1 MHRAVLP
8 LLLAASCAS
17 ADTARVA
24 QLPAK
29 IVPEQATT
37 LTLEAGRLSDWL
49 PPEAIRHVEQG
60 AVLAVLNKERTE
72 QEREEMEL
80 QLAKEELNTRDE
92 IRKLQAQ
99 RRQIEFYLKL
109 DARERAYADSPAP
122 GEEPVSHETLRDVD
136 ERLAL
141 LRRMQESAAR
151 IKRNEFR
158 RNHDK
163 LTLRM
168 PFSGRVQYSVKL
180 PQDGGALDYVP
191 SPGRPFATVCDDSAF
206 YITINLSR
214 ADLTQLAPEKL
225 HAAVS
230 LPEGKQLTARY
241 DHRRV
246 EQGNHGDMLVY
257 FFRLP
262 TEEHETAFSL
272 LGSSP
277 TAQLFYD
284 TGENTLTVSKTD
296 LAARPEAETCR
307 DWEELITRLYP
318 EHHIVV
324 IGEHDI
330 VLRPTA
336 PPDPS

>member
-8 LLLAASCAS
+8 LLLAATCAS

-29 IVPEQATT
+29 VVPEQAAT
-37 LTLEAGRLSDWL
+37 LMLEAGRLSDWL
-49 PPEAIRHVEQG
+49 APEATGHVEQG

-109 DARERAYADSPAP
+109 DERERAYADSKAA
-122 GEEPVSHETLRDVD
+122 GDEPLSRETLRDVD

-180 PQDGGALDYVP
+180 PPDGSAFDYAP
-191 SPGRPFATVCDDSAF
+191 APGRPFATVCDDSAF
-206 YITINLSR
+206 YITVNLSR

-225 HAAVS
+225 HVVVS
-230 LPEGKQLTARY
+230 LPEGQQLTARY
-241 DHRRV
+241 DHRSV
-246 EQGNHGDMLVY
+246 EQSNHGDMLVY

-262 TEEHETAFSL
+262 TEAHATAFSL
-272 LGSSP
+272 LGSNP

-284 TGENTLTVSKTD
+284 TGENTLTVNKAE

-307 DWEELITRLYP
+307 DWEELIVRLYP
-318 EHHIVV
+318 EHRIVV
-324 IGEHDI
+324 IGERDI
-330 VLRPTA
+330 ILRPVE
-336 PPDPS
+336 PS